1 MDDELPPE
9 KEERK
14 RPGVEREYRN
24 RPGEI
29 VVYWEPRI
37 CNHTGNCFRSL
48 PDVFQPQNR
57 PWVMVDAASADK
69 IAEVVTT
76 CSTGALHF
84 ERLDDGPQ
92 ELQPEETTIDARP
105 NGPLHVRGRVR
116 IVGPGGQV
124 IREDT
129 RVALC
134 RCGASENKPF
144 CDGSHRR
151 IGFRTANPPMISSK

>member
-14 RPGVEREYRN
+14 RPGVEREYRSHQ
-24 RPGEI
+24 GEI
-29 VVYWEPRI
+29 VVNWEPKL
-37 CNHTGNCFRSL
+37 CNHTGNCFRGL
-48 PDVFQPQNR
+48 PEVFQPQNR
-57 PWVMVDAASADK
+57 PWVLVDAASADK
-69 IAEVVTT
+69 IAEVVMT
-76 CSTGALHF
+76 CPTGALHF
-84 ERLDDGPQ
+84 ERFDGGPQ
-92 ELQPEETTIDARP
+92 EPQSDETTIDARP

-116 IVGPGGQV
+116 IVGSGGRL

-134 RCGASENKPF
+134 RCGASANKPF

-151 IGFRTANPPMISSK
+151 IGFRTTNPPTISDK